1 MDAKLN
7 IPPVTAEQ
15 QKAIIYIGLGSNLG
29 TPIETILIAMT
40 ELAQLHQSKRLAC
53 SSLYRSEPIGPGEQG
68 DYINAVVKIE
78 TQLPPNDL
86 LSALQA
92 IEQRHGRERNGRWTP
107 RTLDLDILLYDQL
120 QIAHEHLCIP
130 HSHMLQRNFVLCP
143 LLEIAGN
150 LTLPDGSQLTDR
162 VADCPAG
169 RLTKLPNPTP

>member
-1 MDAKLN
+1 MHSKSHSPSWPA
-7 IPPVTAEQ
+7 AQ
-15 QKAIIYIGLGSNLG
+15 QQAISYIGLGSNLG
-29 TPIETILIAMT
+29 TPVETVLVAMT
-40 ELAQLHQSKRLAC
+40 ELAQLPQSKRLAC
-53 SSLYRSEPIGPGEQG
+53 SSLYRSEPIGPGVQG

-86 LSALQA
+86 LSALQV

-130 HSHMLQRNFVLCP
+130 HSQMLQRNFVLCP
-143 LLEIAGN
+143 LLEIAAD

-162 VADCPAG
+162 VAACPAG
-169 RLTKLPNPTP
+169 RLTKLLNSTP